1 MKNHVNGPAV
11 VFLLWHVHHRAEE
24 DGEIRHFADPD
35 DYWSDE
41 ESGDDVKRVGIYSSR
56 ELAQERM
63 AHARVLPGF
72 RDEPD
77 CFYIEE
83 AALDEDEWTTGYVT
97 AY

>member
-1 MKNHVNGPAV
+1 MNGSLT

-24 DGEIRHFADPD
+24 DGEIRHFADPE
-35 DYWSDE
+35 DYWFDE
-41 ESGDDVKRVGIYSSR
+41 EAGDDVKRLGIYSSR

-63 AHARVLPGF
+63 ARARSLPGF

-83 AALDEDEWTTGYVT
+83 AAVDEDEWTDGYVI